1 MTVTVKLEG
10 PPPPEPPPSDV
21 CTASTTTA
29 ANLRDGPG
37 TTYAVVGS
45 VPADTSLYVTGV
57 NAAGD
62 WYAVRTER
70 FPSAWIAGFLI
81 SPPQCPAGF
90 TLPVRG

>member
-45 VPADTSLYVTGV
+45 VPADTSLYVTG
-57 NAAGD
+57 GK
-62 WYAVRTER
+62 
-70 FPSAWIAGFLI
+70 IA
-81 SPPQCPAGF
+81 
-90 TLPVRG
+90 LPRM